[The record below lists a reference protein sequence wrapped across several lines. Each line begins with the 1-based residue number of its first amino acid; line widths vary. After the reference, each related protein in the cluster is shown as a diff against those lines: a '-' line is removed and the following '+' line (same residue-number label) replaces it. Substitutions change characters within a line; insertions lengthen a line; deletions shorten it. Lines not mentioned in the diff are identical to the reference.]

1 MSAKLS
7 WTHRRHLDRV
17 ALYDPFGQTILTLL
31 YRGGTVSLTDRDG
44 TQTLNR
50 REIGERLGFTVPI
63 AEIRRWAFVPRET
76 RDFSRDGWRV
86 RLSDWQAQGYYRK
99 LTLTRKDH
107 YLRLLITDIQK
118 AASPPDPR
126 LHPKRDG
133 V

>member
-17 ALYDPFGQTILTLL
+17 VFYDPFGQAIVTLL
-31 YRGGTVSLTDRDG
+31 YRGATVSLTDRDG

-50 REIGERLGFTVPI
+50 REIEECLGFTVPI
-63 AEIRRWAFVPRET
+63 EEIRRWTFVPRET
-76 RDFSRDGWRV
+76 RDFSHIDWRV

-118 AASPPDPR
+118 VTYPPDPR